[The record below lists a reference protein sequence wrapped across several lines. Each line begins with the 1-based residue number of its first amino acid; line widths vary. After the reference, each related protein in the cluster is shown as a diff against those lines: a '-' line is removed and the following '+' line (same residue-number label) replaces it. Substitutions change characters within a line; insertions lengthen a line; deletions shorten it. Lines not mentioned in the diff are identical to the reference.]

1 MNSAR
6 WKNKIHKYFG
16 HGIFALCARGTLNLG
31 PICGKTLSGG
41 SERKKTCLG
50 FLGRKKFRFSAGAV
64 EWGGGEAARGLLP
77 PGFYGGREGRMGTG
91 KGRRREGRC
100 YSEPKPRQLGQ
111 NAGVVFTTNS
121 PKSICYANLHSS
133 HSPIHP
139 NQYAN
144 LLLSPMQGGEVAAH
158 LFRSDVRRCAVAR
171 RKAEIDTRASA
182 PHGH

>member
-77 PGFYGGREGRMGTG
+77 PGFYGAENGEWGLAKAGEGRDAAIQSQSRASWARTQ
-91 KGRRREGRC
+91 EL
-100 YSEPKPRQLGQ
+100 YSP
-111 NAGVVFTTNS
+111 
-121 PKSICYANLHSS
+121 
-133 HSPIHP
+133 PIHP
-139 NQYAN
+139 NRYAMLICILRIRQFTQIN
-144 LLLSPMQGGEVAAH
+144 MLIC
-158 LFRSDVRRCAVAR
+158 F
-171 RKAEIDTRASA
+171 
-182 PHGH
+182 